1 VSKNFHSQSSRF
13 GDSIAQTEKMPY
25 QQRSITE
32 LGDLIASSTRKYQDY
47 LIANGI
53 PLPTHAPSEKEIPV
67 NVPTEIANFRQQAIE
82 ASHELHELL
91 MGPMGVPFTAYARV
105 SLIPLPPCSSSN
117 EILEYP
123 YDESSFHLQE

>member
-1 VSKNFHSQSSRF
+1 MRF
-13 GDSIAQTEKMPY
+13 IAKTAKMPH

-32 LGDLIASSTRKYQDY
+32 LGELIASSTSKYNDY
-47 LIANGI
+47 LVANGI

-91 MGPMGVPFTAYARV
+91 IGPMGIPFTAYTQV
-105 SLIPLPPCSSSN
+105 SLLLIS
-117 EILEYP
+117 
-123 YDESSFHLQE
+123 